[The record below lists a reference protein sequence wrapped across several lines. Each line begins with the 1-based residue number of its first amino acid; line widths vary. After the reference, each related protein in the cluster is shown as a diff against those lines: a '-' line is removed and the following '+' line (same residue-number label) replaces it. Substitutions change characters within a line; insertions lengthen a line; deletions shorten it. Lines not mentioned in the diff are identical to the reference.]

1 MSYNGSGTFNINTS
15 GQPVVAG
22 TVITATAFNLLTAD
36 LATGLTT
43 AMTKDGQTTTTAR
56 IPFAQGISSTLVT
69 DATNTTSGSI
79 ITAGGVGIAKALY
92 VGTNAN
98 VAGTLDVTGTTT
110 LTNPVINNI
119 KMGYTTT
126 ATAAGTTTL
135 TVSSNYRQFFTGST
149 TQTIVLPVTST
160 LVTGIAYEIENNST
174 GLLTVNSSGGNLVG
188 TIPAGVCAHAVCIG
202 TTLTTAAD
210 WDWDYISTTTI
221 TGTGANVLGTSPTI
235 TTATLASPNITTALT
250 LTGASGTSGQL
261 LTSAGSGS
269 APTWTTVSADTVGF
283 KNRIIN
289 GAMVID
295 QRNAGAS
302 VTPTNFQYTLDRWA
316 FEVRQTSKLTTQQST
331 TVPSSGFKNS
341 LLITSSSAYSVIST
355 DRFNLEQYI
364 EGYNIA
370 DFNWGSASASTVTI
384 SFWVRSSLTGTFAGS
399 VQNGVQ
405 NRSYIFNY
413 TINSA
418 NTFEYKTVTIAG
430 DQSGTWSTDNSAG
443 LILNFALG
451 TGSTYQGTASTWTG
465 SNVQSTSGAVSL
477 VGTNGATFYITG
489 VQLEKG
495 STATSFDYR
504 PYGTEL
510 QLCQRYYYKIQA
522 SQSGN
527 RIVVTNG
534 LVNSTTTCIYC
545 SGGFPAT
552 MRSSPTSTQSGL
564 NINDGSVTNSITSI
578 SNTTSMPNGFSI
590 NFTTGTSTLTTGRTG
605 FIIGSGN
612 SSDYIDF
619 SAEL

>member
-135 TVSSNYRQFFTGST
+135 TVSSNYRQFFTGTT

-160 LVTGIAYEIENNST
+160 LVTGMAYEIENNST

-235 TTATLASPNITTALT
+235 TTPTISSLSSAAATALT
-250 LTGASGTSGQL
+250 LQSAGTTAITVDTSQNVGIGTSSPNAKLSLGQSAQNNLLYLFDGTVGAKYGFGIASAELRMYSGTGASTTFGNFDGTTYTERMRIDSSGNLLIGTTSATVVYSGSSTTSSKVQSVSDYENFYATSFNNTSNPAYNFAGKNSAGTVYRYAAIQAPFTTTTAGSEAGAISFQTSNAGSNITERMRITSGGNL
-261 LTSAGSGS
+261 LVNNTNITSGKVGVLFNGLAENGIRVMTSYATTGSQFIDFLNSAGTQIGYISQ
-269 APTWTTVSADTVGF
+269 
-283 KNRIIN
+283 N
-289 GAMVID
+289 G
-295 QRNAGAS
+295 
-302 VTPTNFQYTLDRWA
+302 
-316 FEVRQTSKLTTQQST
+316 
-331 TVPSSGFKNS
+331 
-341 LLITSSSAYSVIST
+341 
-355 DRFNLEQYI
+355 
-364 EGYNIA
+364 
-370 DFNWGSASASTVTI
+370 ASTV
-384 SFWVRSSLTGTFAGS
+384 
-399 VQNGVQ
+399 
-405 NRSYIFNY
+405 NY
-413 TINSA
+413 
-418 NTFEYKTVTIAG
+418 
-430 DQSGTWSTDNSAG
+430 ST
-443 LILNFALG
+443 
-451 TGSTYQGTASTWTG
+451 
-465 SNVQSTSGAVSL
+465 
-477 VGTNGATFYITG
+477 
-489 VQLEKG
+489 
-495 STATSFDYR
+495 
-504 PYGTEL
+504 
-510 QLCQRYYYKIQA
+510 
-522 SQSGN
+522 
-527 RIVVTNG
+527 
-534 LVNSTTTCIYC
+534 
-545 SGGFPAT
+545 
-552 MRSSPTSTQSGL
+552 
-564 NINDGSVTNSITSI
+564 
-578 SNTTSMPNGFSI
+578 
-590 NFTTGTSTLTTGRTG
+590 
-605 FIIGSGN
+605 
-612 SSDYIDF
+612 SSDYRLKNTIAPMTGALAKVALLKPVTYKWNADNSDGQGFIAHELQEVIPDCVSGEKDEIDADGNPKYQGIDTSF
-619 SAEL
+619 LVATLTAAIQELKAINDTQAATINALTARIVALETV